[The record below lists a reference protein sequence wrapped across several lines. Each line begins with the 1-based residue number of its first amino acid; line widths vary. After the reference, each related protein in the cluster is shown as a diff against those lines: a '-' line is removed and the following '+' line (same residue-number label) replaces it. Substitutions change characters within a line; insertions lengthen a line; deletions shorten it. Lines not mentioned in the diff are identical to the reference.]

1 MDYDIKLSSADM
13 KKLRGELVQF
23 LKDWKIHKTATGH
36 NVRNLGSGGC
46 TFIGGAI
53 NFYYSTD
60 SGDISIL
67 PRTSR
72 SHYCGKSSAEDF
84 STTTLAL
91 MEDELWRIFVYYYF
105 GGTRDE

>member
-23 LKDWKIHKTATGH
+23 LKDWKIHETATGH

-60 SGDISIL
+60 SGDISVL
-67 PRTSR
+67 PRTSH
-72 SHYCGKSSAEDF
+72 SHYCHSGAEGF

-91 MEDELWRIFVYYYF
+91 MEHELWRIFVYYYF